1 RSAQR
6 PGSALPGTRLDV
18 VHHHRQGRR
27 PPRLSPPASAALGSL
42 PRPSPRA
49 EAPPARPGGSG
60 RGDWSGR
67 GRTAVE
73 IALFMTLPGLVIV
86 LMGVAFVDRVLLRWW
101 RGGPRGGVSATGF
114 EMLHASL
121 LPGKEHELRQRETMT
136 LLREEEGD
144 G

>member
-1 RSAQR
+1 M
-6 PGSALPGTRLDV
+6 
-18 VHHHRQGRR
+18 
-27 PPRLSPPASAALGSL
+27 
-42 PRPSPRA
+42 
-49 EAPPARPGGSG
+49 
-60 RGDWSGR
+60 
-67 GRTAVE
+67 E

-101 RGGPRGGVSATGF
+101 PGGPRGGVSATGF

-144 G
+144 GAPPHSRVDLERGEAVIRVAGREGGAGVTGGWGSRRRSSTES